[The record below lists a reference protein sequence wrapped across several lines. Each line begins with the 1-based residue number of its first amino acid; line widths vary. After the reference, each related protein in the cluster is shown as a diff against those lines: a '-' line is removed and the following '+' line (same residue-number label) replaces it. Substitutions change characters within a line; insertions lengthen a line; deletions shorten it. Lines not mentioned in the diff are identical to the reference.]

1 MTKDQL
7 AVIRFAYLDLM
18 GAKEA
23 ADMGNIHAHDWGVH
37 WETIKDM
44 EKQFSDELSDLIIFG
59 VTA

>member
-7 AVIRFAYLDLM
+7 SAIRFAYLDLM

-23 ADMGNIHAHDWGVH
+23 ADRGDLHSHDWGVH

-44 EKQFSDELSDLIIFG
+44 EKQFSEELSDLVVFG
-59 VTA
+59 E

>member
-1 MTKDQL
+1 MTEQQL

-23 ADMGNIHAHDWGVH
+23 ADRGDLHSHDWGVH

-44 EKQFSDELSDLIIFG
+44 EQVFSAELADLINFG
-59 VTA
+59 E

>member
-1 MTKDQL
+1 MTEQQIQ
-7 AVIRFAYLDLM
+7 AIRFAYLDLM

-44 EKQFSDELSDLIIFG
+44 EKQFPEQLSDLINFG
-59 VTA
+59 E

>member
-23 ADMGNIHAHDWGVH
+23 ADREDLHLHDWGTH

-44 EKQFSDELSDLIIFG
+44 ETQFSEELSDLVVFG
-59 VTA
+59 E

>member
-1 MTKDQL
+1 MNKEQL

-23 ADMGNIHAHDWGVH
+23 SDKGDIHSHDWKVH

-44 EKQFSDELSDLIIFG
+44 EAQFSEELSDLITFG
-59 VTA
+59 E